1 MWVVYLATFHTW
13 TKVSESPLI
22 KNSQVYK
29 DISASD
35 TYVTLRIQGMILV
48 ITTTTNF
55 ALLHNGLL
63 CSSLVFIAYTRI
75 IYKVTD
81 HQPLKNSSISNHRDF
96 KLTAL
101 IILTELPT

>member
-1 MWVVYLATFHTW
+1 MWVVYLATVHTC
-13 TKVSESPLI
+13 TKVSESPLV
-22 KNSQVYK
+22 KNSQV
-29 DISASD
+29 
-35 TYVTLRIQGMILV
+35 YVTLRIQGMILV

>member
-1 MWVVYLATFHTW
+1 MWVEYVATVHTW

-48 ITTTTNF
+48 ITATTNF

-63 CSSLVFIAYTRI
+63 CSSLVFIANTRI
-75 IYKVTD
+75 IYKVT
-81 HQPLKNSSISNHRDF
+81 HRKCTNNFRIMHYNQPPITIGSYAHF
-96 KLTAL
+96 TLT
-101 IILTELPT
+101 